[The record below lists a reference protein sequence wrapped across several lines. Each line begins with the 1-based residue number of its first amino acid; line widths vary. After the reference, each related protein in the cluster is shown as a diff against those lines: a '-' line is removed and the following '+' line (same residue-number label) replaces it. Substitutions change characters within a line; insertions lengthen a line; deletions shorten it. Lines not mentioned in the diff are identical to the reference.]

1 VSKNIVA
8 VTQASGEV
16 GSAASQMN
24 GASSE
29 LAKQAETL
37 SVEVDKFIRKVRAA

>member
-1 VSKNIVA
+1 
-8 VTQASGEV
+8 
-16 GSAASQMN
+16 MN

-37 SVEVDKFIRKVRAA
+37 RLEVDRFISRVRAA

>member
-1 VSKNIVA
+1 AS

-16 GSAASQMN
+16 GAAATQMN

-37 SVEVDKFIRKVRAA
+37 RAEVDKFIASVRAA